1 MNQNS
6 KGEGIIKGSFYMILA
21 LGITGFSLFLFQI
34 LAARKIGKEEF
45 GKLSIFYSLF
55 FLLADFFSS
64 GFRDFLSVELPK
76 ISDKEK
82 LKDFLKKFFSS
93 FIFYSILFYI
103 LLLLFSPIFV
113 KKFFD
118 ENFLTFFLFSLCFLF
133 MFSTIFLRGAILGF
147 RKISY
152 VAISN
157 LSFGILIFILGIY
170 FYLKE
175 SKLIHFEI
183 SYLISVSLTFP
194 LTLYL
199 LKRLSPFYFSFNLK
213 EIIFPKNPLMMSSVN
228 SILESYFYIGIILMK
243 IKNSPYGDIGTLSA
257 ILTFF
262 LGIKTLYTG
271 IFIPLLPNLS
281 YVLWVEKKE
290 KFYKYLKVVGILII
304 LTFLLLLILSL
315 TILPS
320 LWQIFFGKGYK
331 FQKIDFVLI
340 SIIISIYLMIRLL
353 SRAFFAMREINY
365 IFFTIILF
373 LILLSLI
380 FFLLPLKPL
389 ISIEISFLFS
399 SLVSL
404 LLLYL
409 KLKNLEHSFFKISSG
424 E

>member
-6 KGEGIIKGSFYMILA
+6 KGEGIVKGSFYMILA

-64 GFRDFLSVELPK
+64 GFRDFSSVELSK
-76 ISDKEK
+76 IFDKEK
-82 LKDFLKKFFSS
+82 LKDFLKKYFSS
-93 FIFYSILFYI
+93 FIFYSIAFYTLIFLLSPLF
-103 LLLLFSPIFV
+103 L

-118 ENFLTFFLFSLCFLF
+118 KNFVNFFLFSLCFLF
-133 MFSTIFLRGAILGF
+133 MFSTIFLRGALLGF

-157 LSFGILIFILGIY
+157 LSFGILILISGLY
-170 FYLKE
+170 FYLRE

-183 SYLISVSLTFP
+183 SYLISVFLTFP

-199 LKRLSPFYFSFNLK
+199 LKRLTPFYLSFNFK
-213 EIIFPKNPLMMSSVN
+213 EIILPKNPLMMSSVN

-243 IKNSPYGDIGTLSA
+243 IKNAPYGDIGTLSA

-262 LGIKTLYTG
+262 LGIKTLFTG

-281 YVLWVEKKE
+281 YVLSLEKKE
-290 KFYKYLKVVGILII
+290 KFYKYIKLTGFLII
-304 LTFLLLLILSL
+304 LTLLLLLILSF

-353 SRAFFAMREINY
+353 SRAFFAIKEINY
-365 IFFTIILF
+365 IFFTIIIF
-373 LILLSLI
+373 LILLSLV

-399 SLVSL
+399 SFIVFF
-404 LLLYL
+404 LLYL
-409 KLKNLEHSFFKISSG
+409 RLKNFSFKISSG